1 MLADHGPSGILH
13 AMDEPAELLHNRHWR
28 MAVWGLRVGYLGLVV
43 AIAGIIVMSSG
54 STPWVLGVGVLI
66 WLVAAAVTLAGV
78 FRARRELPDPRPGL
92 WSIRFMLIRDT
103 VRALPAA

>member
-1 MLADHGPSGILH
+1 ME
-13 AMDEPAELLHNRHWR
+13 EPAALLHNRHWR
-28 MAVWGLRVGYLGLVV
+28 MAVWALRIGYLGLVV

-54 STPWVLGVGVLI
+54 STPWVLGAGVLI

-78 FRARRELPDPRPGL
+78 FRARQELPDPRPGL

-103 VRALPAA
+103 VRARPSA